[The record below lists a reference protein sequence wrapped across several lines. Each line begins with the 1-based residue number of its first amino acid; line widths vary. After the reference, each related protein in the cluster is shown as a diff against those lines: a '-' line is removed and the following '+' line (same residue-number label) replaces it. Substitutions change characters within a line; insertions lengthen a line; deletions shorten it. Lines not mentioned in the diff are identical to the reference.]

1 MHSQSVL
8 RKLCRQKRNKLSGQA
23 QRQHAKSATL
33 KLLRSPVLQR
43 AKRVSV
49 FFTRDGELDTE
60 LLIKSLWRRNISVYL
75 PILTHFAPQPMRF
88 ALYTPR
94 TRLHPNV
101 FGIPEPKVGKRRL
114 IPGHQLDVVITPLA
128 CFDHLG
134 NRIGMGG
141 GYYDR
146 TFRFK
151 LGFFDPRP
159 KLIGW
164 AHQCQQVPELP
175 RQPWDI
181 PLNAIVTED
190 TLRFFRHAPIS

>member
-1 MHSQSVL
+1 MHSQSSL
-8 RKLCRQKRNKLSGQA
+8 RKLCRQKRNQLDKKTQ
-23 QRQHAKSATL
+23 QRHAKSATL
-33 KLLRSPVLQR
+33 RLLRSPILQR

-49 FFTRDGELDTE
+49 FLTRDGELETRW
-60 LLIKSLWRRNISVYL
+60 LVQALWQRKIEVYL
-75 PILTHFAPQPMRF
+75 PVLTRYAPQPMRF
-88 ALYTPR
+88 ARYTPN
-94 TRLHPNV
+94 TRLQPNV
-101 FGIPEPKVGKRRL
+101 FDIPEPQIGKRRL
-114 IPGHQLDVVITPLA
+114 IAGHQLDVVITPLA

-159 KLIGW
+159 SLVGW
-164 AHQCQQVPELP
+164 AHQCQQVSELP

-181 PLNAIVTED
+181 PLNAIVTEERI
-190 TLRFFRHAPIS
+190 RFFRHTAPH